1 MRARSDRLLLLLTDA
16 AMIAAAYA
24 FYYVARFDWQWFG
37 QPDVYPASMWAA
49 LVLLVPFWL
58 ATLFFFGLYRSRFA
72 ASRFDEIATLVK
84 AVVTGMLLLVFAI
97 YVEAL
102 EPGSSRGALLM
113 IGASTFGALA
123 VGRLI
128 VRSVEKRRLVG
139 GRGRHRALIVGW
151 GNQVDEVREE
161 VARYPEAGLEIVGT
175 LRLQAADS
183 VLVPAGTAQPASQIV
198 GGDGQS
204 LPARIEQLPDLI
216 DELQVQDVLIALGSD
231 DHAALAHVLRLCE
244 GKPVTLK
251 LVPDFYSVIG
261 GMARTEHIYGLPLI
275 EVLPVP
281 MAPWE
286 QSTKRLMDVTA
297 SAIILLLGLPVW
309 IATALVVRLT
319 SPGPAIY
326 KQRRVGQDGA
336 EFTMLKFRTMHTD
349 AEHTTGP
356 VWAQANDDRYTPV
369 GRWLR
374 KTRLDEV
381 PQFWNVLRGDMS
393 LVGPRPERPF
403 FVAQLVEQI
412 PLYSRRHRV
421 KPGITGWA
429 QIKRGY
435 DASVEDV
442 RSKIKYDLF
451 YIENLSIGMDLKILA
466 YTIRTALSGAGQ

>member
-1 MRARSDRLLLLLTDA
+1 MRARSDRLLLVLTDA
-16 AMIAAAYA
+16 AMLGLAYA
-24 FYYVARFDWQWFG
+24 FQYAARFEWQWFG
-37 QPDVYPASMWAA
+37 TPDVYPANAWAP
-49 LVLLVPFWL
+49 LVVLVPFWL
-58 ATLFFFGLYRSRFA
+58 AVLFFFGLYRSRFA

-84 AVVTGMLLLVFAI
+84 AVAAGMLVLVFAI

-102 EPGSSRGALLM
+102 EPGSSRGALLL
-113 IGASTFGALA
+113 IGVSTLASLA
-123 VGRLI
+123 AGRLI

-151 GNQVDEVREE
+151 GDQVDEVRAE

-175 LRLQAADS
+175 LRLQAANS
-183 VLVPAGTAQPASQIV
+183 VLIPAGAFSSASQIA

-204 LPARIEQLPDLI
+204 LPARIERLPELI
-216 DELQVQDVLIALGSD
+216 DELEVQDVVIALGSD

-286 QSTKRLMDVTA
+286 QSTKRLMDVAA
-297 SAIILLLGLPVW
+297 STLILLLGLPIW

-336 EFTMLKFRTMHTD
+336 EFTMLKFRTMRTD
-349 AEHTTGP
+349 AEHATGP
-356 VWAQANDDRYTPV
+356 VWATANDDRYTPA

-381 PQFWNVLRGDMS
+381 PQFWNVLRGEMS

-403 FVAQLVEQI
+403 FVAQLVDQI

-435 DASVEDV
+435 DASVDDV
-442 RSKIKYDLF
+442 RGKIKYDLF
-451 YIENLSIGMDLKILA
+451 YIENLSLGMDLKILA